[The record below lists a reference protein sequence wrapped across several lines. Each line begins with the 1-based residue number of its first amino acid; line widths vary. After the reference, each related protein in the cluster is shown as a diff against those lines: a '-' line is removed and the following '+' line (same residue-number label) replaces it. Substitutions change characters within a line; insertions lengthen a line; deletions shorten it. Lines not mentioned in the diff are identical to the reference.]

1 MRTLGVAPAGNTGNR
16 CQERPAGHCGGGSVP
31 ALAAGGGPIWIGG
44 AAGAVCARA
53 AGRAGAGGRFCG
65 PAAGAG
71 PGPVWLSGCEG
82 SSVMML
88 TGGMEAAEGKLI
100 PFPTLGAG
108 PGGGG
113 AAATGAAGAAAD
125 AGCGHPAEF
134 RATRFS
140 KVRALRLALT
150 RFASANSANFSH
162 FAALQPSPASTWATK
177 PN

>member
-1 MRTLGVAPAGNTGNR
+1 MRTLGVDSPGNSRNR

-71 PGPVWLSGCEG
+71 PEPVWLGGCEG

-88 TGGMEAAEGKLI
+88 TGGIEAAEGKWI
-100 PFPTLGAG
+100 PFLTLGAG
-108 PGGGG
+108 GGG
-113 AAATGAAGAAAD
+113 APAYRAAGAACD
-125 AGCGHPAEF
+125 CCCGQSVAY
-134 RATRFS
+134 AY
-140 KVRALRLALT
+140 
-150 RFASANSANFSH
+150 
-162 FAALQPSPASTWATK
+162 
-177 PN
+177 

>member
-1 MRTLGVAPAGNTGNR
+1 MRTWGVDSPGNSGNR

-44 AAGAVCARA
+44 AAGAAGAVCARA

-71 PGPVWLSGCEG
+71 PEPVWLGGCEG

-108 PGGGG
+108 GGG

-125 AGCGHPAEF
+125 AGC
-134 RATRFS
+134 
-140 KVRALRLALT
+140 
-150 RFASANSANFSH
+150 
-162 FAALQPSPASTWATK
+162 
-177 PN
+177 